1 MIGLCRLFR
10 SDTTAA
16 IDSLK
21 EAQSTLISMA
31 RSGIAV
37 NTATINAFLQAL
49 CSLPRPLVT
58 ESLLL
63 LAAMINMSMV
73 APDEYTYSTVFTF
86 LGRGLFAIEFL

>member
-10 SDTTAA
+10 SDSTGS

-21 EAQSTLISMA
+21 EAQLTLISMA
-31 RSGIAV
+31 RSNIAV

-49 CSLPRPLVT
+49 CSLPRPLVA

-63 LAAMINMSMV
+63 LTAMTELNMV
-73 APDEYTYSTVFTF
+73 APDQYTYSTVFTF
-86 LGRGLFAIEFL
+86 LGKGAIVM

>member
-10 SDTTAA
+10 TENNTRAL
-16 IDSLK
+16 DSLK
-21 EAQSTLISMA
+21 EAQSTLITMA

-49 CSLPRPLVT
+49 CSLPRPLVS

-63 LAAMINMSMV
+63 LTAMTELSMV
-73 APDEYTYSTVFTF
+73 SPDEFTYSTVFAF
-86 LGRGLFAIEFL
+86 LGKGLIDDC